1 MNFEKQ
7 IWILKFVSQLTDR
20 RTKEVKF
27 LVEKSKNNRHMCAD
41 LLFDFSNDT
50 CGYRFSETY
59 GQVVVSGS
67 LKMTNDSEKFWN
79 LNYI

>member
-1 MNFEKQ
+1 
-7 IWILKFVSQLTDR
+7 
-20 RTKEVKF
+20 
-27 LVEKSKNNRHMCAD
+27 MCAD

-67 LKMTNDSEKFWN
+67 LKMTNDSEKF
-79 LNYI
+79 